1 MGLEELRPRTVV
13 FVALV
18 FLALVAVHLRWGG
31 EQEDGAPPQE
41 QGPLLSHAQIT
52 NGGESVEIDFASLP
66 SQSDV
71 EGLMARYAALLVKGE
86 VTERRTTALELA
98 HITHEPQDYG
108 KLLQLSSRTLDAV
121 RQALL
126 EGLNDPDARVST
138 HCRQALVG
146 LWRISDSAAV
156 IRQFQQGLAAHE
168 RRQFDDALAAFSN
181 AEKVQSNVPPDLHRM
196 KAEIYLAKSLPA
208 EALEEC
214 RRALEAEPRH
224 FLALYAL
231 AKAQAETGH
240 RDEALEALDR
250 ALAIYKA
257 FPEANELR
265 RKMLEPGGAA
275 GS

>member
-18 FLALVAVHLRWGG
+18 FLALVAVHLQWGG
-31 EQEDGAPPQE
+31 EQEDGAPPEE
-41 QGPLLSHAQIT
+41 QGPLLSRVQIT

-71 EGLMARYAALLVKGE
+71 EGLMARYANLLVKGE
-86 VTERRTTALELA
+86 VAERRTTAIELA
-98 HITHEPQDYG
+98 HITHEPQDYE
-108 KLLQLSSRTLDAV
+108 KLLQLSSRTQDAV

-126 EGLNDPDARVST
+126 KGLNDPDARVSA

-146 LWRISDSAAV
+146 LWRVSDSAAV
-156 IRQFQQGLAAHE
+156 IRQFQLGLAAHE
-168 RRQFDDALAAFSN
+168 RRQLDDALAAFTN
-181 AEKVQSNVPPDLHRM
+181 AEQVQSNVPPDLHRM
-196 KAEIYLAKSLPA
+196 KAEIYLATSLPT

-231 AKAQAETGH
+231 AKAHADTGH
-240 RDEALEALDR
+240 RDKALEALDR
-250 ALAIYKA
+250 ALTIYKA

-265 RKMLEPGGAA
+265 RKMLESGGAA
-275 GS
+275 GT